1 MKSSR
6 SRSKVVKR
14 QSRDTVWKKQI
25 KPRLDEIALWL
36 EEDVSK
42 AEICRRL
49 GVASETMRR
58 IALEQ
63 PALEKIW
70 RADIAVYSDRRTCV
84 YENFVANRFEE
95 IEKWVRGGATVQ
107 QICSELGISS
117 SQWYRYLTEHA
128 ELAGIVAVGRQGLSS
143 ELRGVLCRKALGY
156 EYVERVVK
164 KDSDGTVISETEYHK
179 MSHPDV
185 KAIEALLRNYDDTWR
200 TDDAGTAMLKRE
212 KLELEKMV
220 ADSKIF

>member
-1 MKSSR
+1 MKKMR
-6 SRSKVVKR
+6 IR
-14 QSRDTVWKKQI
+14 QSRDVVWKKQI
-25 KPRLDEIALWL
+25 KPRLDEITGWL
-36 EEDVSK
+36 NENLSK

-58 IALEQ
+58 IAIEQ
-63 PALEKIW
+63 PELEKIW

-84 YENFVANRFEE
+84 YENNVACRFED
-95 IEKWVRGGATVQ
+95 IEKWIRSGATVQ
-107 QICSELGISS
+107 QICKELDITT
-117 SQWYRYLTEHA
+117 SQWYRYLALHE
-128 ELAGIVAVGRQGLSS
+128 ELAGVVAVGRQGLSS

-156 EYVERVVK
+156 EYVECVVK
-164 KDSDGTVISETEYHK
+164 KDSDGVVVSETEYHK
-179 MSHPDV
+179 VAHPDV